1 MSFKLLEQLK
11 LFLLKSLIVLVPLL
25 IIPNE
30 HLTDYFTYP
39 KALFLWLLCLC
50 LLFLTLIELYNK
62 QQRFKK
68 SDLWLAFGFLSLIF
82 ISACVSDFQDL
93 VWIGQLNQ
101 HNGVLTYF
109 SFIILFFTSYS
120 LKAHRIALIK
130 LIVITSSVVSL
141 IGILQYFDISLWEPD
156 GIRVYWKRIYST
168 IGNANWL
175 SGIMLLA
182 LPLAFYLQQNQTN
195 KLFWSFIIII
205 NSAALFAS
213 GTRGA
218 YLAFFIVLF
227 TWLFNHRRSLM
238 NMINPLLALIIG
250 FCFANFKNNYPIK
263 RIISTQININKGING
278 DLSAGEHRLFIYK
291 TSLPLVKEHWILGS
305 GPDTFGRI
313 YPQHE
318 IKALLR
324 KEKGNNANFAK
335 NLNIA
340 HNEYIQLAVTLGFG
354 ALLIFLAFLSK
365 GIMAVFY
372 NYSAFNF
379 YLGLGVIGL
388 AIYFIFT
395 DNSLAVAS
403 FFWILIGLKEDP
415 NEHNISSRRT
425 NVLIKSKSISY
436 S

>member
-25 IIPNE
+25 VIPNE
-30 HLTDYFTYP
+30 HLTDYFAYP
-39 KALFLWLLCLC
+39 KALLLWFFCLC
-50 LLFLTLIELYNK
+50 LLFINLIELYYK

-82 ISACVSDFQDL
+82 ISACLSDFQDL

-120 LKAHRIALIK
+120 LQAHRIELINI
-130 LIVITSSVVSL
+130 IVITSSVVSL

-175 SGIMLLA
+175 SGIMLLS
-182 LPLAFYLQQNQTN
+182 LPLAIYLQQNQTK
-195 KLFWSFIIII
+195 KLFWSFTIII
-205 NSAALFAS
+205 NSTALFAS

-218 YLAFFIVLF
+218 YLAFIVILF
-227 TWLFNHRRSLM
+227 TWLLIYRRFIR
-238 NMINPLLALIIG
+238 NIINPLLAIIIG
-250 FCFANFKNNYPIK
+250 FCLANLKNNYPIQ
-263 RIISTQININKGING
+263 RFNSAQININKGING

-291 TSLPLVKEHWILGS
+291 TSLPLVKEHLILGS
-305 GPDTFGRI
+305 GPDSFGRV
-313 YPQHE
+313 YPQNK
-318 IKALLR
+318 IKELLL

-340 HNEYIQLAVTLGFG
+340 HNEYIQIAITLGVG
-354 ALLIFLAFLSK
+354 ALILFLAFLSK
-365 GIMAVFY
+365 GIIAVF
-372 NYSAFNF
+372 NNHSDFNF
-379 YLGLGVIGL
+379 YFGLGVLGI
-388 AIYFIFT
+388 AIYLFFT

-403 FFWILIGLKEDP
+403 FFWILIGLKE
-415 NEHNISSRRT
+415 ER
-425 NVLIKSKSISY
+425 L
-436 S
+436 